1 MGTQALAEEMP
12 LALAIEVAEW
22 YFRSHMKGKRGRG
35 SAGKLPVF
43 GILKRGGHVY
53 NQVIPDP
60 KATTLLGIRRKWDG
74 AGLSCLYP
82 YRSIL

>member
-1 MGTQALAEEMP
+1 MP
-12 LALAIEVAEW
+12 LALAIEVDEW
-22 YFRSHMKGKRGRG
+22 YFRARRMGKRGRG

-60 KATTLLGIRRKWDG
+60 KATALLGIRLEGRVPD
-74 AGLSCLYP
+74 SRVYTHTD
-82 YRSIL
+82 